1 MIDLR
6 KKIIFIHIHKV
17 AGKSIS
23 TAMENNYIPK
33 LIQNNEYFRWK
44 YKKYFLR
51 NTIFTKRDSLTT
63 HSYAVDYKNYL
74 KKDYKN
80 FFSFAF
86 VRNPLDWQV
95 SMYFYMKNATGHPQH
110 NLINKM
116 SFNEYIEWRCLN
128 EVTFQKDYLVDNNGK
143 LIVDFI
149 GRYENLLLDI
159 RKIEKQSGLI
169 FNLPHLNRSNHE
181 NYLKYYN
188 KSSKDLIYKYFKKD
202 FEMLNYE

>member
-1 MIDLR
+1 
-6 KKIIFIHIHKV
+6 
-17 AGKSIS
+17 
-23 TAMENNYIPK
+23 
-33 LIQNNEYFRWK
+33 
-44 YKKYFLR
+44 
-51 NTIFTKRDSLTT
+51 
-63 HSYAVDYKNYL
+63 
-74 KKDYKN
+74 
-80 FFSFAF
+80 
-86 VRNPLDWQV
+86 
-95 SMYFYMKNATGHPQH
+95 MYFYMKNATGHPQH

-202 FEMLNYE
+202 FEMLG